1 MTITDI
7 EFQQSAPRNVNTTRV
22 CDAEVARAQVAEP
35 TQVDARDDSG
45 SAQVLPTVEPSE
57 ERPDVDPAL
66 FERAREAV
74 SAIRG
79 HGRRQNGQAAAG
91 NTIAL
96 KTGLRSAQLL
106 NAPDIAAWHTEQVNA
121 ITADLGGDAE
131 LSSLARGAVREAARL
146 EVILAALGSE
156 LLAHGVLTGKGKT
169 RAATSTYLHV
179 LDRYVKLTGTLGLER
194 RTKPVQS
201 ASAIIAEAA
210 R

>member
-57 ERPDVDPAL
+57 ERPDV
-66 FERAREAV
+66 
-74 SAIRG
+74 
-79 HGRRQNGQAAAG
+79 GRDESGRFRRG
-91 NTIAL
+91 NTAAL
-96 KTGLRSAQLL
+96 THGLRSKQVQHGLL
-106 NAPDIAAWHTEQVNA
+106 LPPGAALPAERAAAVL
-121 ITADLGGDAE
+121 ADLGDVSTITRGLVHRYAHLELVAEWLEGNLLAQGALTTKGHRRAAVDAY
-131 LSSLARGAVREAARL
+131 LGVVDRLAR
-146 EVILAALGSE
+146 LGS
-156 LLAHGVLTGKGKT
+156 
-169 RAATSTYLHV
+169 
-179 LDRYVKLTGTLGLER
+179 TLGLER